1 MIPAADPIDAS
12 ISDGAAANDRK
23 QAGRTIWIENGVEIR
38 DDGGF
43 RDRWRRG
50 KTEPRSN
57 NGSMT

>member
-23 QAGRTIWIENGVEIR
+23 QAGRTIWMENGVEIR

-43 RDRWRRG
+43 RDR
-50 KTEPRSN
+50 
-57 NGSMT
+57 